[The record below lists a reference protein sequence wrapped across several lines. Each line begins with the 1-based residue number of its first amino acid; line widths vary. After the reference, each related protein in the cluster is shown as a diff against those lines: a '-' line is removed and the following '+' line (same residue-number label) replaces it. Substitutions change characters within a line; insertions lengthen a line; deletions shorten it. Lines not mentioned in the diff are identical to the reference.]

1 MFVLP
6 GSFTGARHVAKS
18 RVPRKG
24 AEKPE
29 PEPEASIVDESVSL
43 DRLQILKQPHFPPFQ
58 EGGALFKRT
67 VFQSPLSLQDSKRGL
82 VWAHVRCCFCKGF
95 GKIGA
100 RDLRVNGPTQSTP
113 LSRAKAYVGQLGQN

>member
-43 DRLQILKQPHFPPFQ
+43 DRLQILKQPHLPPFQ
-58 EGGALFKRT
+58 HGSGPGPFSRGQSFNALSACRILREDWFGRT
-67 VFQSPLSLQDSKRGL
+67 CGVAS
-82 VWAHVRCCFCKGF
+82 
-95 GKIGA
+95 
-100 RDLRVNGPTQSTP
+100 
-113 LSRAKAYVGQLGQN
+113 AKALAK